1 MKSRLFVCS
10 TQFQVI
16 AMLCLMHN
24 KSQDFTT
31 KANDVVLES
40 IRPHHDEWATVLRKS
55 GFFRH
60 VYVIN
65 KGTNFTP
72 LCIHKRLLLSRIL
85 RGKIHITWKQLYR
98 AFSNKYDDY
107 VQEEIKTNNKDHL
120 PFRLIE
126 YDEYFVASLNSFG
139 IELELCFH
147 ALNAKT
153 FVYDEGV
160 GSYAGCV
167 WENHVT
173 PEAIYLFNADLIST
187 KFETRAIE
195 SLSNLTRTPLL
206 ETIRDEFNIKPG
218 SMPDFVFFDQ
228 WLGMPCGDDS
238 NVSQGWQ
245 QSDFITKKA
254 NILKS
259 IGASVGE
266 GQFGIKL
273 HPTSCNPEVLAFYK
287 HEKLEILSDNNGI
300 PFELLLTVTTKK
312 PKCLLTIFSSAVI
325 TPLTLG
331 IDSDMK
337 AIILWK
343 LFKNDEAFEYYTRNN
358 AISDFFEKVRRK
370 YPNNVYIPESQEEL
384 IDILSSK
391 SLTEHSV
398 AKHPVN

>member
-1 MKSRLFVCS
+1 
-10 TQFQVI
+10 
-16 AMLCLMHN
+16 MLCLMHN

-139 IELELCFH
+139 IGLELCFH

-206 ETIRDEFNIKPG
+206 ETIVTN
-218 SMPDFVFFDQ
+218 ST
-228 WLGMPCGDDS
+228 S
-238 NVSQGWQ
+238 NLE
-245 QSDFITKKA
+245 A
-254 NILKS
+254 C
-259 IGASVGE
+259 
-266 GQFGIKL
+266 
-273 HPTSCNPEVLAFYK
+273 PT
-287 HEKLEILSDNNGI
+287 
-300 PFELLLTVTTKK
+300 
-312 PKCLLTIFSSAVI
+312 
-325 TPLTLG
+325 
-331 IDSDMK
+331 
-337 AIILWK
+337 
-343 LFKNDEAFEYYTRNN
+343 
-358 AISDFFEKVRRK
+358 
-370 YPNNVYIPESQEEL
+370 
-384 IDILSSK
+384 LSS
-391 SLTEHSV
+391 LI
-398 AKHPVN
+398 NG